1 MRAFL
6 AMYFGCVLV
15 AGCAS
20 PSHPPKPSPYHYAHP
35 ALTHMLGAY
44 KKESI

>member
-1 MRAFL
+1 MRTFL
-6 AMYFGCVLV
+6 ATCFGCVLV

-35 ALTHMLGAY
+35 APTLMLGAY
-44 KKESI
+44 EKESI

>member
-6 AMYFGCVLV
+6 IFGLGCVLV

-20 PSHPPKPSPYHYAHP
+20 PSHPPKPSPYHYANP
-35 ALTHMLGAY
+35 APTLMLGAHE
-44 KKESI
+44 KESI